1 MPVINKKR
9 KIDLNVRPD
18 ILCTEL
24 ALRGKGRQQLNS
36 EQMALKYLSDQEYRK
51 EIINAMRMP
60 NIMMQ
65 INQVV
70 ECLVKNNKTL

>member
-36 EQMALKYLSDQEYRK
+36 EQIALQYLSDEEYRRILA
-51 EIINAMRMP
+51 ESNYIR
-60 NIMMQ
+60 
-65 INQVV
+65 
-70 ECLVKNNKTL
+70 L